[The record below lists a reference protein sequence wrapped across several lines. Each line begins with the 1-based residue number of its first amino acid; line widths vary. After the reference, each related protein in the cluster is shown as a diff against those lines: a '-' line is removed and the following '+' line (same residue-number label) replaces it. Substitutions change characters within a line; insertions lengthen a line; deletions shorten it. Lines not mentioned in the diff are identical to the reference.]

1 MSHETPR
8 RSDTSAP
15 LPVAHIEQ
23 VILLLR
29 GERVIL
35 DVDLA
40 ILYGVSTGVLIQ
52 AMKRNLERFPRD
64 FMFQLTAEEF
74 AAVKARP
81 GSMDGIGTHGGRR
94 HPPYAFTEHGVAMLS
109 GVLRSRRAVQVNIE
123 IMRAFVRLRRL
134 LATHED
140 LARKLDELERRYDG
154 HFRVVFDTIRQL
166 MSSPTVPARRRI
178 GFGPEDRGGSGEGS

>member
-1 MSHETPR
+1 
-8 RSDTSAP
+8 
-15 LPVAHIEQ
+15 
-23 VILLLR
+23 
-29 GERVIL
+29 VIL

-40 ILYGVSTGVLIQ
+40 VLYGVSTGILIQ

-74 AAVKARP
+74 AAAKARP
-81 GSMDGIGTHGGRR
+81 GSMDGVGTHGGRR
-94 HPPYAFTEHGVAMLS
+94 HLPYAFTEHGVAMLS

-154 HFRVVFDTIRQL
+154 PSRAVFDTIGQL
-166 MSSPTVPARRRI
+166 MPPPTAPARRRI
-178 GFGPEDRGGSGEGS
+178 GFGPEDQGGSGAGS